1 MAALFL
7 LLAVLIGVVL
17 VDAVLENTTAST
29 VTLFDRSFSQL
40 SAGELLVVF
49 AGLGFLLALFL
60 FLAFGSSRSRR
71 TRRRELRSAR
81 RDAESRVEDL
91 EHENARLRDELA
103 RAGRVGRLDERN
115 ATTAAPVGT
124 RRRSATRGPDR
135 HSRPTGAPSGSTT
148 APCRRRPVPP
158 SGKPSA
164 RDPRL
169 SQSGPR
175 TRDRATSG
183 FPGSPVPGP
192 SRRSGPAGSRS
203 GSAGTPSTALA
214 RAVTDT
220 DRPVGASGTWRRTAT
235 TARTAEQ
242 SQEASSAPLAAAIPA
257 APTEPPP
264 GVSAASAAMSAAVCA
279 AALAAASAATSTAS
293 VPASVT
299 NATRPNATRVAPP
312 SCDRRRVSGRPAC
325 REVPPST

>member
-115 ATTAAPVGT
+115 ATTDAPVGERPPALGD
-124 RRRSATRGPDR
+124 RRAGPPQPTNRRTERIDDR
-135 HSRPTGAPSGSTT
+135 TVPPASRPTEREAQ
-148 APCRRRPVPP
+148 RP
-158 SGKPSA
+158 
-164 RDPRL
+164 
-169 SQSGPR
+169 
-175 TRDRATSG
+175 
-183 FPGSPVPGP
+183 
-192 SRRSGPAGSRS
+192 
-203 GSAGTPSTALA
+203 
-214 RAVTDT
+214 
-220 DRPVGASGTWRRTAT
+220 
-235 TARTAEQ
+235 
-242 SQEASSAPLAAAIPA
+242 
-257 APTEPPP
+257 
-264 GVSAASAAMSAAVCA
+264 
-279 AALAAASAATSTAS
+279 
-293 VPASVT
+293 
-299 NATRPNATRVAPP
+299 
-312 SCDRRRVSGRPAC
+312 
-325 REVPPST
+325 